1 MDQGWGVGVVFKRFF
16 EGSCLIPSISPLS
29 PLYFNEGRRHL
40 NSVWRPYRLLG
51 VTLPITIPIFPPMLS
66 LARICVCKMGLDGR
80 CRMPAGAVLVGGGS

>member
-16 EGSCLIPSISPLS
+16 EGSCFDPLYLPSISPLS

-51 VTLPITIPIFPPMLS
+51 VTLPMLS
-66 LARICVCKMGLDGR
+66 LARICVCKMGLDGQ
-80 CRMPAGAVLVGGGS
+80 CRLPAGAVLVGGGV